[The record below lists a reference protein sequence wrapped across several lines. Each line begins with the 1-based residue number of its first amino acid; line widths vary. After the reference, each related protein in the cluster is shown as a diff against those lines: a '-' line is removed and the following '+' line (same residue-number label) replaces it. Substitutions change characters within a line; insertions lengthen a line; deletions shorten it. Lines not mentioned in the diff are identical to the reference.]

1 MAQNGK
7 PVGLLDSVEM
17 FSETMAER
25 YCDNKNSMITI
36 ASDGNTSAYLSFG
49 DDDNIAD
56 ALSTALYNNDELF
69 ALVQYS
75 LSLAICAKAKHPRDD
90 DAE

>member
-1 MAQNGK
+1 MEQNGK
-7 PVGLLDSVEM
+7 PVGLLDSVKM

-25 YCDNKNSMITI
+25 FCDNKNSMLII

-69 ALVQYS
+69 GIVQYS
-75 LSLAICAKAKHPRDD
+75 LALAICAKAKHPKRR
-90 DAE
+90 